1 MNSLQRNTMD
11 QRDNLIQLRSLLQ
24 ENITQ
29 ERSQWERLKLQE
41 NNHINQEN
49 ALIEKQKVILIL
61 VPYGDSKS

>member
-1 MNSLQRNTMD
+1 MD

-49 ALIEKQKVILIL
+49 ALIEKQKVIL

>member
-1 MNSLQRNTMD
+1 MD
-11 QRDNLIQLRSLLQ
+11 QRESWIPLCSLLQ

-49 ALIEKQKVILIL
+49 ALIEKQKVIFIL
-61 VPYGDSKS
+61 VLCGDSKS

>member
-1 MNSLQRNTMD
+1 MD
-11 QRDNLIQLRSLLQ
+11 QRDSLIQLPSLLQ

-49 ALIEKQKVILIL
+49 ALIEKQKVIFIL
-61 VPYGDSKS
+61 VLCGDSKS

>member
-1 MNSLQRNTMD
+1 MD
-11 QRDNLIQLRSLLQ
+11 HRDSLIQLRSLLQ

-49 ALIEKQKVILIL
+49 ALIEKQKVIL

>member
-1 MNSLQRNTMD
+1 MD

-49 ALIEKQKVILIL
+49 ALIEKQKVIFIL

>member
-1 MNSLQRNTMD
+1 MD
-11 QRDNLIQLRSLLQ
+11 HRDNLIQLRSLLQ

-49 ALIEKQKVILIL
+49 ALIEKQKVIL